1 MIRPVLTELL
11 LFIAPFAIYAL
22 YLIATRNGVFT
33 TASWNIR
40 IVGVLMGIALLLLF
54 GGFFVLAQ
62 FSGHPA
68 GSKYVPPHMQD
79 GKLIPGQF
87 K

>member
-1 MIRPVLTELL
+1 MIRPILTEVL
-11 LFIAPFAIYAL
+11 LFLAPFAIYAL

-33 TASWNIR
+33 TSSWDLRVI
-40 IVGVLMGIALLLLF
+40 GILTVVALLLLF
-54 GGFFVLAQ
+54 GSFFLLAQ

-68 GSKYVPPHMQD
+68 GSNYVPPHMEN

>member
-1 MIRPVLTELL
+1 MIRPVLTEVL
-11 LFIAPFAIYAL
+11 LFLAPFAIYAI
-22 YLIATRNGVFT
+22 YLLATRNGVLT
-33 TASWNIR
+33 MAAWNLR
-40 IVGVLMGIALLLLF
+40 VLSALTLAALLLLF
-54 GGFFVLAQ
+54 GSFFLLAQ

-68 GSKYVPPHMQD
+68 RSKYVPPHMEN

>member
-11 LFIAPFAIYAL
+11 LFVAPFAIYAL
-22 YLIATRNGVFT
+22 FLIATRNGVMN
-33 TASWNIR
+33 ASSWNLR
-40 IVGVLMGIALLLLF
+40 VLGTLTVIALILLF
-54 GGFFVLAQ
+54 GSFLLLAHW
-62 FSGHPA
+62 SGPPA
-68 GSKYVPPHMQD
+68 GSKYVPPHMED